1 MVVLNMMKK
10 LGFIATSVLFLVS
23 ILAIA
28 VQAGTVPV
36 ELKDIWLNGQKV
48 EGSEVRGDVLRGNTL
63 EVEVKLQALGTL
75 SEDTDDVLSDNI
87 RVSAELEGDEHGDVE
102 DETDLF
108 EVKPGQTYYKTLT
121 LRIPDNFDQD
131 RYTLHV
137 EVSGRRDTRLSRDIL
152 VDVNTARHA
161 VNIEDVLF
169 SPGLTIQAGRTFSS
183 EVRVE
188 NNGERD
194 EENLKVEMMVS
205 GLGSTFDYIDEI
217 EEDEEKMSEQLFLR
231 VPECTEAGDYHGT
244 VTVWYDEKTKSTTQ
258 DFTLNV
264 LANEACRQAGQAGT
278 DVQLSP
284 SSQNVIAGGNE
295 ATYMLQ
301 IRNNG
306 RESRTYTVELLGS
319 DWAAARVGPSNVV
332 TVAGGKSET
341 ALVYVKANDN
351 AAGTTRTMTVNVRSG
366 DDVDTEVISANVV
379 APAGKDLTKT
389 LPYVLGALI
398 LILIIVVLV
407 IGLSKMKGDDEGK
420 EETYY

>member
-1 MVVLNMMKK
+1 
-10 LGFIATSVLFLVS
+10 
-23 ILAIA
+23 
-28 VQAGTVPV
+28 
-36 ELKDIWLNGQKV
+36 
-48 EGSEVRGDVLRGNTL
+48 
-63 EVEVKLQALGTL
+63 
-75 SEDTDDVLSDNI
+75 
-87 RVSAELEGDEHGDVE
+87 
-102 DETDLF
+102 
-108 EVKPGQTYYKTLT
+108 
-121 LRIPDNFDQD
+121 
-131 RYTLHV
+131 
-137 EVSGRRDTRLSRDIL
+137 
-152 VDVNTARHA
+152 
-161 VNIEDVLF
+161 
-169 SPGLTIQAGRTFSS
+169 
-183 EVRVE
+183 VRVE

-332 TVAGGKSET
+332 TVASGKSET

-407 IGLSKMKGDDEGK
+407 IGWSKMKGDDEGK